1 MHYLIISSEIKSY
14 IEKIPNIHFGCKYYC
29 PLQIIAL
36 DEMELL
42 RKELGKIN
50 IKLSDEEYKKLI
62 KNTESKYFQNI
73 HICYPKNNTNKIKEE
88 EEENLF
94 SDKFLN
100 KDKIPKKEE
109 NPFFNFETF
118 EKNYQ
123 LRQKQKEEN
132 DKFFNKI
139 NNKSNKSFNSINS
152 GISLIL
158 SFFLLVLGSYY
169 LGKNFFGL
177 SNSNT
182 YKLML
187 IVTIIVFLSET
198 CLLLLKLHKDEMKE
212 IEEGK
217 GNYDNIYKNSFAYK
231 FNKNYRNL
239 INKPKNFNKQKK
251 D

>member
-1 MHYLIISSEIKSY
+1 MNIYILILINNVFRYFNKS
-14 IEKIPNIHFGCKYYC
+14 FGCKYYC

-42 RKELGKIN
+42 RKELEKIN

-73 HICYPKNNTNKIKEE
+73 HICYPKNNANKIKEE